1 MLTASVQ
8 RGWGLFWLL
17 LLLCLTACSE
27 SPSVAR
33 LPPDARLLAFGDS
46 LTRGTGATDGQS
58 YPSHLARLLGRE
70 VINAGVPGEVSA
82 VGLRRLPGVL
92 DAVQPDLLLLC
103 HGGNDILRSMDKA
116 RLAQNLQQMID
127 IARARDVP
135 VVLIA
140 VPQRS
145 LLLRAEPLYRALAEN
160 NRIPLQEDI
169 VAEVLGESDWR
180 SDRIHPNGA
189 GYRHL
194 AEAVRDL
201 LREAG
206 AI

>member
-1 MLTASVQ
+1 
-8 RGWGLFWLL
+8 
-17 LLLCLTACSE
+17 
-27 SPSVAR
+27 
-33 LPPDARLLAFGDS
+33 
-46 LTRGTGATDGQS
+46 
-58 YPSHLARLLGRE
+58 
-70 VINAGVPGEVSA
+70 
-82 VGLRRLPGVL
+82 
-92 DAVQPDLLLLC
+92 
-103 HGGNDILRSMDKA
+103 MDKA

-169 VAEVLGESDWR
+169 VAEVLGEPDWR